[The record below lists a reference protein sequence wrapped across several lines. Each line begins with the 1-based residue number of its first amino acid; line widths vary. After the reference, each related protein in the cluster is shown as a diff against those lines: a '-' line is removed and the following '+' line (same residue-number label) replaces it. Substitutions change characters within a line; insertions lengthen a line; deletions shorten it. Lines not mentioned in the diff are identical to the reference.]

1 MIGYCYSQKTGEY
14 IGAMNLQLDPLESK
28 KAKKDIYMYPPNT
41 TLTEPPTFT
50 EKQKVTYSDGEWAV
64 KDIPEPEKQP
74 EPKPPTEEELLI
86 QQEEQMIYNETR
98 KIAIERLGDKLTV
111 VKK

>member
-1 MIGYCYSQKTGEY
+1 MIGYCYSSETKEFVGVVD
-14 IGAMNLQLDPLESK
+14 LQLDPLESK
-28 KAKKDIYMYPPNT
+28 KADKNIYMYPPNT
-41 TLTEPPTFT
+41 TLTKPPTFT
-50 EKQKVTYSDGEWAV
+50 DKQFIRFIDGKWIVEN
-64 KDIPEPEKQP
+64 IPEPEKQP